1 MARPKAAKEMVLPGL
16 AVLDKRF
23 AVVVSRF
30 HAPISDALLSGAQE
44 CFQQHGVAEGSVDI
58 VYVPGSLEIPV
69 ACARLAESKKY
80 AALVALGAVIRGETY
95 HFEVVADHSTAA
107 LVNLSVQYKIPIA
120 CGILTVDNLRQAKAR
135 AGGKEG
141 NKGWE
146 AAQTALQM
154 ADLME
159 KL

>member
-1 MARPKAAKEMVLPGL
+1 MVRSKSAKKTVITGL
-16 AVLDKRF
+16 AVAGKKF
-23 AVVVSRF
+23 AVVASRYNSS
-30 HAPISDALLSGAQE
+30 ITDALLSGALD
-44 CFQQHGVAEGSVDI
+44 CFKRHGVTEGGVDVI
-58 VYVPGSLEIPV
+58 HVPGSLEIPT
-69 ACARLAESKKY
+69 ACSKLAESKKY
-80 AALVALGAVIRGETY
+80 SALVALGAVIRGETY
-95 HFEVVADHSTAA
+95 HFEVVANHSTRA
-107 LVNLSVQYKIPIA
+107 LVELSMKHKIPIA

>member
-1 MARPKAAKEMVLPGL
+1 MARSQVAKKAVVPGL
-16 AVLDKRF
+16 AVAGKKF

-30 HAPISDALLSGAQE
+30 NSSVTDALLEGALD
-44 CFQQHGVAEGSVDI
+44 CFQRHGVAEGGFDVI
-58 VYVPGSLEIPV
+58 HVPGSLEIPT
-69 ACARLAESKKY
+69 ACAKLAESKKY
-80 AALVALGAVIRGETY
+80 AALVALGAVIRGETH
-95 HFEVVADHSTAA
+95 HFEVVANHSTMA
-107 LVNLSVQYKIPIA
+107 LVELSVKEKIPIA

-146 AAQTALQM
+146 AAKTALQM